1 MGRVLAF
8 WMVLAVSFPTS
19 AMAQVTFDARAE
31 FAMGREAFEQGR
43 FGEALEHFQRC
54 YDMTGEPDL
63 LYNIATVQDRLRQDA
78 EALASF
84 RAYLSARPGAEDREA
99 VEARIRAIQTAL
111 EREQPAL
118 GDPEPELGPDPG
130 GDAMTE
136 PPTAAGSS
144 PVAGITLTVGGGALV
159 VGGAIL
165 LGVALA
171 DIDAVMSAT
180 EWPSVRDAHERAPAL
195 SGVGIAALAVG
206 LAAAGIGVALWA
218 SAGGGEAEVAF
229 GPGTVQLRGR
239 F

>member
-1 MGRVLAF
+1 
-8 WMVLAVSFPTS
+8 
-19 AMAQVTFDARAE
+19 
-31 FAMGREAFEQGR
+31 
-43 FGEALEHFQRC
+43 
-54 YDMTGEPDL
+54 
-63 LYNIATVQDRLRQDA
+63 
-78 EALASF
+78 
-84 RAYLSARPGAEDREA
+84 
-99 VEARIRAIQTAL
+99 
-111 EREQPAL
+111 
-118 GDPEPELGPDPG
+118 
-130 GDAMTE
+130 MTE

-180 EWPSVRDAHERAPAL
+180 DWPSVRDAHERAPAL

-206 LAAAGIGVALWA
+206 LAAAGIGLAVWA